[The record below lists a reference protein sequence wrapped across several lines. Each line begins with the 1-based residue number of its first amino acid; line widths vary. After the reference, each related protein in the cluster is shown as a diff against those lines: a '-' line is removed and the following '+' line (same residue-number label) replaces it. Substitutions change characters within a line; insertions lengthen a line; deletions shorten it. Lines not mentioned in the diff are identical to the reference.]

1 MSISPTGDHLIF
13 ILSQPRAG
21 STLLQ
26 YILSGHPQVGAMPEP
41 WVMLH
46 PVYAR
51 RHTGITTE
59 YFFNRYRVALD
70 EFLQHFPEGEA
81 LHDEAI
87 RAYALTLYN
96 RACERLGTSFFVDKT
111 PSYTLIIP
119 ELYRIFPH
127 ASFIFLLRNP
137 LAVLR
142 SVLQTWVRDDFTR
155 LAKHRYSLLGA
166 PRHLIEGM
174 ALLGE
179 RSVIV
184 HYEALV
190 EHPHA
195 TVANLCASLGLEFSP
210 SMLEYRSQLPSA
222 AAMGDPTGVY
232 QHRRPEKHS
241 LEAWR
246 ALGDTRQT
254 RHFALAYLDALGR
267 KTLRSLGYDA
277 QALREAIESRPAPSG
292 KVVIRW
298 KRAIASDKTRRE
310 RLRLLW
316 YESRRRGAWLSFPKK
331 VAKIFLDMP

>member
-1 MSISPTGDHLIF
+1 MSISPTGDRLIF
-13 ILSQPRAG
+13 LLSQPRAG

-26 YILSGHPQVGAMPEP
+26 YILSGHPQVGAMSET

-51 RHTGITTE
+51 RRTGITAE
-59 YFFNRYRVALD
+59 YFFNRYRTALD

-87 RAYALTLYN
+87 RAYALTLYD
-96 RACERLGTSFFVDKT
+96 RACEHLGTPFFVDKT

-119 ELYRIFPH
+119 ELYRIFP
-127 ASFIFLLRNP
+127 AARFVFLLRNP

-142 SVLQTWVRDDFTR
+142 SILETWVRDDFTR

-166 PRHLIEGM
+166 PRHLAEGM

-179 RSVIV
+179 QAVVV

-190 EHPHA
+190 ERPRA
-195 TVANLCASLGLEFSP
+195 TVANLCASLGLEFDP
-210 SMLEYRSQLPSA
+210 AMLEYRSQLPSA

-232 QHRRPEKHS
+232 RHRRPEKHS

-254 RHFALAYLDALGR
+254 RHFALSYLDALGPE
-267 KTLRSLGYDA
+267 TLRALGYDA

-292 KVVIRW
+292 KVLIRW
-298 KRAIASDKTRRE
+298 ERALASHKTRRE

-316 YESRRRGAWLSFPKK
+316 HESRTRGTWLDFPKK
-331 VAKIFLDMP
+331 FARIFLDTP